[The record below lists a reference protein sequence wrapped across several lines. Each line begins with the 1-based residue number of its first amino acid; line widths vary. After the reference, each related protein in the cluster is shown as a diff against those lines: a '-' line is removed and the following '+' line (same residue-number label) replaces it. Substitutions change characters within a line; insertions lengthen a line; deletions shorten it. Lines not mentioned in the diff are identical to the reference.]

1 MRNEEA
7 AEGAAL
13 LAKGRDEISEMAQA
27 FVHFAREINRRDEE
41 VRRSRQRLTNAIESI
56 SDGFAL
62 YDADDRLVIYNSRY
76 GGMMYAGVEER
87 LRPGMTFEQ
96 IVRRALDEG
105 RIALGGA
112 EAGSWLANRLA
123 KHRSPGEPHVQM
135 RTGGQWIR
143 ISERRTEDGG
153 TVAIYSDI
161 TELKQAEEAA
171 EAANEAKST
180 FLATMSHE
188 IRTPMNGVI
197 GMSNLLLD
205 TRLEDEQR
213 EIAETINNSAE
224 ALLTIIND
232 ILDFSKVEAGRLEL
246 DPRPFELRE
255 CLESAIDLIAP
266 KTAEKGLD
274 LGYIVEPGTPEGIV
288 ADSTRLRQVL
298 LNLLNNAV
306 KFTEK
311 GEIAVS
317 VSQLRAAECRT
328 RAMHAPC
335 CFRCAIPGSESLRT
349 AWTGCSSRSV
359 RSMPQPR
366 GAMVERALDWRSARV
381 SSCSWA
387 AISGSRASKGKG
399 TTFSFTIRAPTAP
412 APKICAAFADEG
424 RACRQA
430 SADR

>member
-1 MRNEEA
+1 MMY
-7 AEGAAL
+7 EGA
-13 LAKGRDEISEMAQA
+13 
-27 FVHFAREINRRDEE
+27 
-41 VRRSRQRLTNAIESI
+41 
-56 SDGFAL
+56 
-62 YDADDRLVIYNSRY
+62 
-76 GGMMYAGVEER
+76 EER
-87 LRPGMTFEQ
+87 LRPGLTFEQ
-96 IVRRALDEG
+96 IVRNALDEG
-105 RIALGGA
+105 RITVGGA
-112 EAGSWLANRLA
+112 EAESWLANRIA
-123 KHRSPGEPHVQM
+123 RHRSPGEPHVQM
-135 RTGGQWIR
+135 RSGGQWIR

-266 KTAEKGLD
+266 KAAEKGLD

-288 ADSTRLRQVL
+288 ADSTRLRQIL

-317 VSQLRAAECRT
+317 VS
-328 RAMHAPC
+328 
-335 CFRCAIPGSESLRT
+335 
-349 AWTGCSSRSV
+349 
-359 RSMPQPR
+359 
-366 GAMVERALDWRSARV
+366 RV
-381 SSCSWA
+381 SSGEMPDAGRCMYLAVFGAGYRDRNPQGPHGPAVQVVQSGRCLNDA
-387 AISGSRASKGKG
+387 ALRWNRPWIGDQQESRRAHGWRYLASRASKAKG
-399 TTFSFTIRAPTAP
+399 RLSPSPSARPQRLRPNMRSFR
-412 APKICAAFADEG
+412 
-424 RACRQA
+424 
-430 SADR
+430 